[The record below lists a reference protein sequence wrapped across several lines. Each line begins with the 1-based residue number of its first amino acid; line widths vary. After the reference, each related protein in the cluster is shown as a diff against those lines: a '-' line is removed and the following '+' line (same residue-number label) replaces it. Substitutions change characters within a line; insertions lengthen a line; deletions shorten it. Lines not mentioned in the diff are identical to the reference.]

1 MRLSLCLG
9 ASGYETS
16 QRGNFKRSVSPFKP
30 QVSKASK
37 GGKYGAV
44 AATRVLGAP
53 SH

>member
-1 MRLSLCLG
+1 MSLSLCLG

-16 QRGNFKRSVSPFKP
+16 QRGNFKRSVFPFKP
-30 QVSKASK
+30 QVLKASK
-37 GGKYGAV
+37 GGMCGAM